1 MGIEEDLVF
10 IDLEAATKEEALQ
23 LMGTRLAAGGF
34 VKEGFID
41 SVMEREKKLP
51 DRIAYRTFRGSDST
65 YGWGYGP

>member
-1 MGIEEDLVF
+1 MRIEEDLVF

-41 SVMEREKKLP
+41 SVMER
-51 DRIAYRTFRGSDST
+51 
-65 YGWGYGP
+65 